1 MRHLLAVLAIWAATA
16 APALAQ
22 EAAAPTAPPQNTAP
36 QADAAELALQ
46 DVYTALFFDTG
57 VYEHS
62 MAVHLPEIRQTAIAS
77 PFYRTASPERR
88 AALDAVLDRIPDV
101 MREEV
106 EAEILLMASDVAPQ
120 ASSLMN
126 PDDLRSLA
134 NFFRDPQWHD
144 IIQRIVEHST
154 QKDSSSEVQF
164 SQEET
169 NRLGAFGQTP
179 QGRVIV
185 QNGGQVMNLLV
196 RELEVASPRIQARLR
211 QQLGRDLCEAMGSQ
225 CPSSLRQATEG
236 I

>member
-1 MRHLLAVLAIWAATA
+1 MAKAKHVVASVSEIPVGGRKLV
-16 APALAQ
+16 
-22 EAAAPTAPPQNTAP
+22 
-36 QADAAELALQ
+36 
-46 DVYTALFFDTG
+46 DVKGRRFPSGD
-57 VYEHS
+57 EHHHYWKNWS
-62 MAVHLPEIRQTAIAS
+62 TR
-77 PFYRTASPERR
+77 
-88 AALDAVLDRIPDV
+88 
-101 MREEV
+101 
-106 EAEILLMASDVAPQ
+106 
-120 ASSLMN
+120 
-126 PDDLRSLA
+126 DDLRSLA

-211 QQLGRDLCEAMGSQ
+211 QHLGRDLCEAMGSQ